1 MVIPPEV
8 LLLLRIVF
16 TILGFLIF
24 HMKLRITLSM
34 SVKNCVGILTGI
46 ALNQQLTLY
55 DSNFPQI
62 NLLVPS
68 NLGSQEVKISLS
80 VDKV

>member
-1 MVIPPEV
+1 MVVPSEVV
-8 LLLLRIVF
+8 LLFRIALA
-16 TILGFLIF
+16 ILFF
-24 HMKLRITLSM
+24 HMKLGIALSR
-34 SVKNCVGILTGI
+34 SIKNCVGILTGI

>member
-1 MVIPPEV
+1 
-8 LLLLRIVF
+8 
-16 TILGFLIF
+16 
-24 HMKLRITLSM
+24 MKLRISPSM